1 MKGDIEVSE
10 RPAWPCDRY
19 ERRCQDCV
27 CLVEVDGKA
36 VCDEVEKDI
45 HTIEDC
51 PEELVLDED

>member
-1 MKGDIEVSE
+1 MSE